1 MRRSHRAP
9 AVVTASRCSLTP
21 LPNERLSLDHVLCY
35 RAAASRIHRQQ
46 NVSSVPPPA
55 ASSLLCHP
63 RTTCFATMHP
73 RTTCPATMSHTYHAP
88 RAPTMSHTYHVPRN
102 YVTHVPRVSL
112 LCHPCATCLTTM
124 SPMRHVP
131 GYYVTHVPRAPLLCH
146 PCATCLATMS
156 PMCHVSRYYVTHVPR
171 VSLLCAPSDRVLGA
185 SPASI
190 SG

>member
-73 RTTCPATMSHTYHAP
+73 RTTCPATMSHTY
-88 RAPTMSHTYHVPRN
+88 RATCPATMSHTYHVPRY
-102 YVTHVPRVSL
+102 YVTHVPRVS
-112 LCHPCATCLTTM
+112 
-124 SPMRHVP
+124 
-131 GYYVTHVPRAPLLCH
+131 LLCH

-156 PMCHVSRYYVTHVPR
+156 PMCHVSRYFVPPPTASSGLPPRLSRDNACVGHTWSLPRLHVQR
-171 VSLLCAPSDRVLGA
+171 IGHHCKHRAG
-185 SPASI
+185 
-190 SG
+190 